1 MSGTEQ
7 TNDAILARLS
17 PLMGLLMNLSV
28 RVRHLGRFQI
38 CRQVSYLL
46 LGGGSMRKKREIA
59 RRLVEVRET
68 LFGTDGG
75 PQVARLLDLPARTWA
90 NYERGVTMP
99 GEILLGFVVATGVDP
114 DWLME
119 GKGPMFRDAD
129 EQDLSGRRFVN
140 H

>member
-1 MSGTEQ
+1 
-7 TNDAILARLS
+7 
-17 PLMGLLMNLSV
+17 
-28 RVRHLGRFQI
+28 
-38 CRQVSYLL
+38 
-46 LGGGSMRKKREIA
+46 MRSKKELA

-68 LFGTDGG
+68 LFGIDGG
-75 PQVARLLDLPARTWA
+75 PQIARLLDLPARTWA

-114 DWLME
+114 DWLIE

-129 EQDLSGRRFVN
+129 EQDRSGRCFVN